1 MRRTSSGLIGFYE
14 RLLDRLR
21 FRQPYQPPQRPLH
34 SVDLVGMDSGGSPEM
49 LQVFG
54 QAPTPPPAPT
64 SPPEPTPSP
73 EPTSP
78 PAPTPSPEPT
88 KGAITNPFQASI
100 SRSTPAS
107 IKPWSFKQTILL
119 NRSQRSSTVLVWTA
133 VGSVAG
139 VVVWACTAPLSETIA
154 VRGKLEP
161 GSNTQ
166 RIDTP
171 APGVVE
177 AVLVKEG
184 QQVRK
189 GEPLVRFDLRE
200 PRSKLSTS
208 TSIRQRLI
216 NENEVAQATLGDAAA
231 SARLSANQ
239 RRQLA
244 SQSEE
249 LATRIETAR
258 QQLLKAQVHL
268 AGNQKD
274 LETYRNIADRYASL
288 VAQGAASEVQL
299 IQIRQQQEQARNSV
313 AEDQREIARLQAGLA
328 NASAVTSVELRR
340 KIEDNL
346 NQIEQSDGDIRL
358 AKQQIQYGLLTSPVD
373 GVVFDIEVRPGSVV
387 AQGTGVSADTGSK
400 PLLKVVPLDD
410 LQARVWI
417 PNKAVGFVRPGL
429 KADLSIDTYQ
439 ASDFGYI
446 SAKVIGVGSDAL
458 NADEQKRVLGT
469 DAQGLYFPAV
479 LRLERQNIKLID
491 QQVPLQAGMSL
502 TADIKLRE
510 RKFINILLSFLENQ
524 RRNLERLR

>member
-1 MRRTSSGLIGFYE
+1 MRRTSTGLIGFYE

-21 FRQPYQPPQRPLH
+21 FRQPYHPPQPLRQ
-34 SVDLVGMDSGGSPEM
+34 VDLVGSASSGSPEQP
-49 LQVFG
+49 QVFG
-54 QAPTPPPAPT
+54 QAPTPPP
-64 SPPEPTPSP
+64 SQSP
-73 EPTSP
+73 EPAKS
-78 PAPTPSPEPT
+78 AL
-88 KGAITNPFQASI
+88 TNPFQASI
-100 SRSTPAS
+100 SRANSAS

-119 NRSQRSSTVLVWTA
+119 NRSQRSSTILVWTA
-133 VGSVAG
+133 VGSVAC
-139 VVVWACTAPLSETIA
+139 VAVWAFTAPLSETIA

-200 PRSKLSTS
+200 PRSKLSAS
-208 TSIRQRLI
+208 TSIRQRLV
-216 NENEVAQATLGDAAA
+216 NENQIAQATLGDAAA
-231 SARLSANQ
+231 SARLSPNQ

-249 LATRIETAR
+249 LASRLENGR
-258 QQLLKAQVHL
+258 QELLKARVRL

-274 LETYRNIADRYASL
+274 QETYRNVAERYASL

-299 IQIRQQQEQARNSV
+299 IQVRQQEAQARNKA
-313 AEDQREIARLQAGLA
+313 AEDQREIARLQAALA

-340 KIEDNL
+340 KIEENL
-346 NQIEQSDGDIRL
+346 NQIEQSDSDIRL

-387 AQGTGVSADTGSK
+387 AQGTGLSADTGSK
-400 PLLKVVPLDD
+400 PLLKVVPLDA

-417 PNKAVGFVRPGL
+417 PNQAVGYVRPGL

-446 SAKVIGVGSDAL
+446 PAKVLSVGSDAL

-469 DAQGLYFPAV
+469 DASGLYYPAV
-479 LRLERQNIKLID
+479 LRLERQNIKLITKK
-491 QQVPLQAGMSL
+491 VPLQAGMSL

-510 RKFINILLSFLENQ
+510 RKFINILLKFVENQ

>member
-1 MRRTSSGLIGFYE
+1 MRRTSTGLIGFYE

-21 FRQPYQPPQRPLH
+21 FRQPYQPPQPIR
-34 SVDLVGMDSGGSPEM
+34 SVDLVGSASSGKPDQP
-49 LQVFG
+49 QVFG
-54 QAPTPPPAPT
+54 QAPS
-64 SPPEPTPSP
+64 SPPEF
-73 EPTSP
+73 
-78 PAPTPSPEPT
+78 APD
-88 KGAITNPFQASI
+88 ALTNPFQASSI
-100 SRSTPAS
+100 SRATPPAT
-107 IKPWSFKQTILL
+107 KPWSFKQTILL
-119 NRSQRSSTVLVWTA
+119 NRTQRSATILVWTA
-133 VGSVAG
+133 VGSVAS
-139 VVVWACTAPLSETIA
+139 VAVWACTAPLAETIA

-200 PRSKLSTS
+200 PRSKLATA
-208 TSIRQRLI
+208 TGIRQRLI
-216 NENEVAQATLGDAAA
+216 NENQISMATLGDATA

-249 LATRIETAR
+249 LATRLESAR
-258 QQLLKAQVHL
+258 QQLLKARVHL

-274 LETYRNIADRYASL
+274 FDTYSNIADRYASL

-299 IQIRQQQEQARNSV
+299 IQIRQQQEQARNSM
-313 AEDQREIARLQAGLA
+313 AEDQREIAKLQAVLA
-328 NASAVTSVELRR
+328 NASAATSVDLRR
-340 KIEDNL
+340 KIEENL
-346 NQIEQSDGDIRL
+346 NQIEQTDSDIRL

-373 GVVFDIEVRPGSVV
+373 GLVFDIEVRQGSVV
-387 AQGTGVSADTGSK
+387 AQGTGVSADTGRK
-400 PLLKVVPLDD
+400 PLLNVVPLDA
-410 LQARVWI
+410 LQAKVYI

-439 ASDFGYI
+439 SSDFGYI
-446 SAKVIGVGSDAL
+446 PAKVISVGSDAL
-458 NADEQKRVLGT
+458 TADEQKRVLGT
-469 DAQGLYFPAV
+469 GAEGLYYPAS
-479 LRLERQNIKLID
+479 LRLERQNIKLISK
-491 QQVPLQAGMSL
+491 QVPLQAGMSL
-502 TADIKLRE
+502 TADIKLHE
-510 RKFINILLSFLENQ
+510 RKFINIFLKFVEDQ

>member
-1 MRRTSSGLIGFYE
+1 MRRNSNGLTGFYE
-14 RLLDRLR
+14 HLLDRLR
-21 FRQPYQPPQRPLH
+21 NRKTYKPPQPLR
-34 SVDLVGMDSGGSPEM
+34 SVDLVGTSSSGSQEQPR
-49 LQVFG
+49 VFG
-54 QAPTPPPAPT
+54 QAPTPPP
-64 SPPEPTPSP
+64 SQPPEPPK
-73 EPTSP
+73 
-78 PAPTPSPEPT
+78 A
-88 KGAITNPFQASI
+88 ALTNPFQASI
-100 SRSTPAS
+100 SRAAPGPT
-107 IKPWSFKQTILL
+107 KPWSFKQTILL
-119 NRSQRSSTVLVWTA
+119 NRSQRSATLLVWTA
-133 VGSVAG
+133 VGSVAL
-139 VVVWACTAPLSETIA
+139 VTVWAFTAPLSETIA

-189 GEPLVRFDLRE
+189 GDPLVRFDLRE
-200 PRSKLSTS
+200 PRSKLSAAS
-208 TSIRQRLI
+208 GIRQRLL
-216 NENEVAQATLGDAAA
+216 NENQIAQATLGDAAA

-249 LATRIETAR
+249 LASRLETAR
-258 QQLLKAQVHL
+258 QELLKAQVHL
-268 AGNQKD
+268 AGNQKN

-299 IQIRQQQEQARNSV
+299 IQFRQQQEQARVSI
-313 AEDQREIARLQAGLA
+313 AEDQREIARLQAVLA
-328 NASAVTSVELRR
+328 NSSAVTSVELRR
-340 KIEDNL
+340 KIEENL
-346 NQIEQSDGDIRL
+346 NQIEQSDSDIRL

-373 GVVFDIEVRPGSVV
+373 GVAFDIEVRPGSVV

-400 PLLKVVPLDD
+400 PLLKVVPLDA
-410 LQARVWI
+410 LQARVWV
-417 PNKAVGFVRPGL
+417 PNQAVGYVRPGL

-446 SAKVIGVGSDAL
+446 PAKVISVGSDAL

-469 DAQGLYFPAV
+469 DASGLYYPTV
-479 LRLERQNIKLID
+479 LRLERQSIKLITKK
-491 QQVPLQAGMSL
+491 VPLQAGMSL
-502 TADIKLRE
+502 TADIKLSE
-510 RKFINILLSFLENQ
+510 RKFINILLKFVENQ